1 MLARRAVPAL
11 LGVVVLATSLL
22 DAPPAAAQT
31 RDFHLDCSA
40 AWPGTGSADSP
51 WQRLDQANGFTFLP
65 GDRLLLRRGTE
76 CAGVLSPRGS
86 GAPGRPVQLGAYG
99 EGGKPH
105 IAGGGARAAVHLR
118 NVQYW
123 EIRDI
128 RVSNFGPPPG
138 PEERRA
144 GIYVTLTDFGVG
156 HHYVVAD
163 VEVHDVNGSDHK
175 DPDPSGGILFGALGA
190 LRPTRFS
197 DIVIERNRVSRVD
210 RTGIGTISHWAR
222 RAEHPN
228 GPGSS
233 FAPIRDLVVRDNAVT
248 DVGGD
253 GIVPQN
259 TLGALVERNRVH
271 QFNMRSAGWNAG
283 IWPWNSD
290 DTLIQFN
297 EVSGGFGTR
306 DSMAFDFDGGSRN
319 VLYQYNYSHDN
330 DGGALLVCNDKDMVN
345 DGGVF
350 RHNISQHDGHPDVA
364 VISIGCA
371 RATNV
376 RIHHNTFFTGRD
388 TRLVANYTDTQIV
401 AANNV
406 FARAGGSSMIQD
418 PHGRYLANAYFNMPV
433 PERDGRAVT
442 ADPLLLNPGSA
453 SGLLD
458 LGGYRLRAGS
468 PALRAGEPVQ
478 GAGSR
483 DFFGNPMPSVP
494 NIGAYQGPGELG
506 D

>member
-1 MLARRAVPAL
+1 MPASRAVLASLGAVAL
-11 LGVVVLATSLL
+11 TASVLN
-22 DAPPAAAQT
+22 APSAAAQT
-31 RDFHLDCSA
+31 REFHLDCSA
-40 AWPGTGSADSP
+40 QSFGQGTAEAP
-51 WQRLDQANGFTFLP
+51 WNRLEQANAFTFVP

-76 CAGVLSPRGS
+76 CAGVLKPRGS
-86 GAPGRPVQLGAYG
+86 GSSTSPIRLGAYG
-99 EGGKPH
+99 EGAKPH
-105 IAGGGARAAVHLR
+105 IAGGGARAAVHLN

-123 EIRDI
+123 EIRDL
-128 RVSNFGPPPG
+128 RVSNSGPQPG

-144 GIYVTLTDFGVG
+144 GIHVTLTDFGVG

-175 DPDPSGGILFGALGA
+175 DPDPSGGILFSALGSQ
-190 LRPTRFS
+190 RPTRFQ
-197 DIVIERNRVSRVD
+197 DVLIERNKVTRVD
-210 RTGIGTISHWAR
+210 RTGIGTTSLWAKR
-222 RAEHPN
+222 SEHPD

-233 FAPIRDLVVRDNAVT
+233 FAPIRDLVVRDNVVT

-271 QFNMRSAGWNAG
+271 KFNMRSSGWNAG
-283 IWPWNSD
+283 IWAWNSD
-290 DTLIQFN
+290 DTVIQYN
-297 EVSGGFGTR
+297 EVSGGFGVR
-306 DSMAFDFDGGSRN
+306 DSMAFDFDGASRN

-330 DGGALLVCNDKDMVN
+330 DGGALLVCNAEGAVN

-364 VISIGCA
+364 VINIACA

-376 RIHHNTFFTGRD
+376 RIHHNTFFTARN
-388 TRLVANYTDTQIV
+388 TRMVANYKDTQVV

-406 FARAGGSSMIQD
+406 FARADGNSAIEDQ
-418 PHGRYLANAYFNMPV
+418 HGRYLANAYLNVPV
-433 PERDGRAVT
+433 PERDARAVT
-442 ADPLLLNPGSA
+442 GDPRLVNPGSA

-468 PALRAGEPVQ
+468 PALRAGEPVPA
-478 GAGSR
+478 AGNR
-483 DFFGNPMPSVP
+483 DVFGNPMPSVP
-494 NIGAYQGPGELG
+494 NIGAYQGPGVNG